1 MGVPIVIRF
10 LVRRLR
16 RPLPLIGPTLS
27 FCPSWRNLDSYV
39 TNPKVTRCR
48 KNSAIKSIGM
58 APTDT
63 GIRAL
68 KRRETMYVALVC
80 LFVMPLSGC
89 GSDCNWS
96 PGLTPTGN
104 GNPGRTATKDMDRPI
119 IVPSQAWEG
128 NNIED
133 GSVIQVCDIY
143 YRFYCAGDAQLNIG
157 YAKSDSAGFPIL
169 WTKYANNPVIRASD
183 VYPQSGVAV
192 CAPRLIR
199 MPDGSFRMYVHAFD
213 GIHDRGFLFVSS
225 NFPNIWTLANG
236 GNPIFIEGDPG
247 QWDSYQIQT
256 QIVIP
261 SFDAPDGLW
270 HLFYLGRDS
279 VVLRGGH
286 ATSPDGIRWAR
297 DRANPVMTPNSGWK
311 AQDVGPV
318 GWLKIGSTYYLTAE
332 GFDGSVWSIGYYS
345 SENLYDLTPSENSVL
360 KGTPGAWDSSLIQG
374 GDILQSDGNVW
385 IFYLGSA
392 FNSHVSGGNY
402 RVGVANWGR

>member
-1 MGVPIVIRF
+1 MGGKQINLSVQNLTRF
-10 LVRRLR
+10 
-16 RPLPLIGPTLS
+16 
-27 FCPSWRNLDSYV
+27 
-39 TNPKVTRCR
+39 
-48 KNSAIKSIGM
+48 
-58 APTDT
+58 
-63 GIRAL
+63 
-68 KRRETMYVALVC
+68 ALVC
-80 LFVMPLSGC
+80 LLVMFLCSC
-89 GSDCNWS
+89 GSYGNWNPNLNS
-96 PGLTPTGN
+96 RLTPTSN
-104 GNPGRTATKDMDRPI
+104 GNPGLTAEKDLNGPI
-119 IVPSQAWEG
+119 ILPTQPWEG

-133 GSVIQVCDIY
+133 GSVIQVRDIY

-157 YAKSDSAGFPIL
+157 YATSDSVGFL
-169 WTKYANNPVIRASD
+169 AVWTKYANNPVIRASD

-261 SFDAPDGLW
+261 PFESPDGLW
-270 HLFYLGRDS
+270 HLFYFGLDG

-286 ATSPDGIRWAR
+286 ATSPDGIRWTR

-318 GWLKIGSTYYLTAE
+318 GWLKIGSTYYLAAQ

-360 KGTPGAWDSSLIQG
+360 KGTPGAWDSSIIQG

-385 IFYLGSA
+385 IFYLGSDHD
-392 FNSHVSGGNY
+392 SPVSGGNY
-402 RVGVANWGR
+402 RVGVALLRAEPIPGR